1 MANEFLTQDEVDA
14 LLKGVSEEDA
24 EPAAQQAPQ
33 PGVKPYD
40 LAAQE
45 RIVGGRMPV
54 LETINERFG
63 RLLRTGIDNFMRR
76 SVEIS
81 VGPVVV
87 QKYGEF
93 VRSLAQPTNLNLV
106 QVKPLRGTSLFI
118 FDPSLVFLIV
128 DNLFGGDGRFQVNA
142 EGREFTLTEQ
152 RIIQRLLGVV
162 FDAYQASWN
171 SVHKLQFEFMR
182 SEQNTQFANIATPG
196 ELVVTSKFTLELGSA
211 AADLS
216 ICMPYSMLEPIRDA
230 LFSNLQSDNDGSDR
244 RWVHM
249 LSKQVQSAEVE
260 LVAELG
266 GAELTFGQVMQLKV
280 GDIVP
285 LEIPKTVTPMINGM
299 PIMEC
304 QYGIFNRQ
312 YSLRV
317 VRMIDNG
324 PHDAVH
330 QSASNE

>member
-14 LLKGVSEEDA
+14 LLKGVGEEEA
-24 EPAAQQAPQ
+24 QPAARQGQQR
-33 PGVKPYD
+33 GVKPYD

-45 RIVGGRMPV
+45 RIVGSRMPV
-54 LETINERFG
+54 LETINERFA
-63 RLLRTGIDNFMRR
+63 RSLRTEIFNFMRR

-81 VGPVVV
+81 AGPVVV

-93 VRSLAQPTNLNLV
+93 VRSLAQPTSLNLV

-118 FDPSLVFLIV
+118 FDPNLVFLIV
-128 DNLFGGDGRFQVNA
+128 DNLFGGDGRFQVSV
-142 EGREFTLTEQ
+142 EGREFTPTEQ
-152 RIIQRLLGVV
+152 RIIRRLLDVV
-162 FDAYQASWN
+162 FDAYKQAWN
-171 SVHKLQFEFMR
+171 AVHKLQFEYMR
-182 SEQNTQFANIATPG
+182 SELHTQFANIATPG
-196 ELVVTSKFTLELGSA
+196 ELVVTTKFTVELGSA
-211 AADLS
+211 AADMF

-230 LFSNLQSDNDGSDR
+230 LFSNVQNGNDGSDR

-249 LSKQVQSAEVE
+249 LSKQVQSAEIE
-260 LVAELG
+260 LVADLG
-266 GAELTFGQVMQLKV
+266 RAELTFGQVMQLQV

-285 LEIPKTVTPMINGM
+285 LEIPRTVTPMINGL

-304 QYGIFNRQ
+304 EYGIFNRQ

-324 PHDAVH
+324 SHDNAR
-330 QSASNE
+330 QGAGSE